1 MRAPFPSGS
10 GATPS
15 IAETDRA
22 VACMSLTVAA
32 APPLEGLPGVRYG
45 FFGSRGGV
53 STGIYA
59 SLNGGYGSRDDPG
72 AVTENRRRVANELAL
87 EEPALLSVYQCHSD
101 RVVTVTE
108 PWTRETRPRC
118 DAMVTGRPGIGLG
131 VLAADCGPVLFAD
144 PSAQVV
150 GAAHAGWKGALAG
163 VLQNTVAA
171 MEKLGAGR
179 SDIVAALG
187 PCIRQSSYEVGP
199 EFPGSFLDRDSDNA
213 RFFETGGRPGHYRF
227 DLGGFIVRQLETAGI
242 AAIHDT
248 GLDTYSNDG
257 RLFSYRLNTHRGHRQ
272 YGRNISAI
280 CLTAEAG

>member
-1 MRAPFPSGS
+1 
-10 GATPS
+10 
-15 IAETDRA
+15 
-22 VACMSLTVAA
+22 MSLTVAS
-32 APPLEGLPGVRYG
+32 APPLERLPGIRYG

-59 SLNGGYGSRDDPG
+59 SLNGGHGSRDDPR
-72 AVTENRRRVANELAL
+72 AVTENRRRVADELAL

-101 RVVTVTE
+101 RVATVSE

-144 PSAQVV
+144 AEAGVV

-171 MEKLGAGR
+171 MEKLGADR
-179 SDIVAALG
+179 SNIVAVLG

-199 EFPGSFLDRDSDNA
+199 EFPAPFLDRDPDNA
-213 RFFETGGRPGHYRF
+213 RFFENGGRAGHRQF
-227 DLGGFIVRQLETAGI
+227 DLGGYIVGTLESAGV
-242 AAIHDT
+242 AAVHDT

-272 YGRNISAI
+272 YGRNVSAI